1 MDWIKKNLA
10 EMLPFLFMMAAS
22 CLFFALSV
30 ADTVKLKECNEQIV
44 KLRQELALT
53 QKELQVYRECSKLS
67 KR

>member
-30 ADTVKLKECNEQIV
+30 ADTDPLITSFDISCLVK
-44 KLRQELALT
+44 
-53 QKELQVYRECSKLS
+53 Y
-67 KR
+67 